1 MSLTKEQIL
10 HYIENPLELNDK
22 TLDDLKGIVEEF
34 PYFQSAH
41 LLYVSNLLREKNY
54 RFEGQLKSAAAH
66 VTDRTVLYHLLN
78 DYEIFI
84 EKRSSAES
92 ESTEQVT
99 ENISDEIVSAISE
112 GDLIELVEDPQKQSR
127 ESGTD
132 VREEESSV
140 LPADNKKDF
149 ISSDIIEAQ
158 TYQLEGADDVQNE
171 SMKSLITEI
180 NKNSRKKRD
189 AEDEPPKKSKNDLI
203 DRFISEAPVISSIDP
218 GLRNTEDISEMSTR
232 ESDEFMTE
240 TLARIYVKQGYYQKA
255 IKAFQKLSLKYP
267 EKSTYFAGQIEEV
280 SKLLNK

>member
-10 HYIENPLELNDK
+10 HYIENPMELNDK

-54 RFEGQLKSAAAH
+54 RFEGQLKYASAYIA
-66 VTDRTVLYHLLN
+66 DRAILYHLLN

-84 EKRSSAES
+84 ERKKGS
-92 ESTEQVT
+92 ESRSETEGGEV
-99 ENISDEIVSAISE
+99 ISEDIVAAMNE
-112 GDLIELVEDPQKQSR
+112 GDLIELVEDPQKQPVDT
-127 ESGTD
+127 GIGM
-132 VREEESSV
+132 REEDGKQQNTDDTD
-140 LPADNKKDF
+140 L
-149 ISSDIIEAQ
+149 ISSDIINAQ
-158 TYQLEGADDVQNE
+158 AYQLEGVDDVPNE
-171 SMKSLITEI
+171 SMKSLIKEI
-180 NKNSRKKRD
+180 NRKSGRKESDEKNSSR
-189 AEDEPPKKSKNDLI
+189 KSKNELI
-203 DRFISEAPVISSIDP
+203 DRFISESPAISSIDP
-218 GLRNTEDISEMSTR
+218 GIGNTHDISEPSTR